1 MALIYKKSQLIS
13 AFLTGYSF
21 NSDVINVRKC
31 QGKVEIVAGF
41 MTGEMSEYE
50 DDIFS
55 LVTESDK
62 NVRWCGVVWP
72 GLG

>member
-1 MALIYKKSQLIS
+1 
-13 AFLTGYSF
+13 
-21 NSDVINVRKC
+21 
-31 QGKVEIVAGF
+31 

-62 NVRWCGVVWP
+62 NVRWWCGVVWP
-72 GLG
+72 GLGQDWVWITFSP

>member
-1 MALIYKKSQLIS
+1 MSEEK
-13 AFLTGYSF
+13 
-21 NSDVINVRKC
+21 D
-31 QGKVEIVAGF
+31 IVKGF

-62 NVRWCGVVWP
+62 NVRWCWAR
-72 GLG
+72 LG